1 MGYMLKEEKGMG
13 RRGQWNKNRKKD
25 KNVENWNLLSAKF

>member
-1 MGYMLKEEKGMG
+1 MLKEEKGMG
-13 RRGQWNKNRKKD
+13 RRGQLNEKRKRD